1 MKKDKNFEKFRKM
14 NKSKYEG
21 KCIGLA
27 DGKIVFSD
35 KDPIK
40 VMDKLMKD
48 YSNKEIMVTSV
59 PKKNINFVL

>member
-1 MKKDKNFEKFRKM
+1 M
-14 NKSKYEG
+14 NKGKYEG

-48 YSNKEIMVTSV
+48 YSNKEIMVTSI

>member
-14 NKSKYEG
+14 NKGKYEG

-40 VMDKLMKD
+40 VMDKLMKY